1 MFFGVEPDAIM
12 GEEWSKDMFNLNQMD
27 FMKGLGLNSN
37 FDLLTDSD
45 LVEIEETVGEA
56 LQIYGFDK
64 DYLPTDVGDLCESI
78 LDQLG
83 EIEG

>member
-45 LVEIEETVGEA
+45 LVEIEETVQSQRIA
-56 LQIYGFDK
+56 
-64 DYLPTDVGDLCESI
+64 
-78 LDQLG
+78 
-83 EIEG
+83 